1 MFNDLRKNSYG
12 NIQVRVYFEDLD
24 IVEHYLTRFEK
35 ALDKVRIVG
44 DKLKRY
50 IKKNKIKSDMEK
62 VCIVF
67 NYIFKNIS
75 YDYEY
80 LNLDKK
86 LKKVGFDNLS
96 ALEKRKIFRTQTLEG
111 IFTKKTVCT
120 GFSYIFKM
128 LLEYIGIESN
138 ICIGYFKIGKGEK
151 VPHAWNQVKIDG
163 DWYNIDISYGIEHY
177 EEYVRIEK
185 GKIPK
190 YFLLSDDEYYKKY
203 IVSKIGMKNKNTKM
217 KVYNCD
223 KSYSRT
229 RLKDIFK
236 HIKELKDCNFAI
248 HCVI

>member
-1 MFNDLRKNSYG
+1 MFDDLRKNSYG
-12 NIQVRVYFEDLD
+12 SIQVRVYFEDLD
-24 IVEHYLTRFEK
+24 IVEHYLTRFER
-35 ALDKVRIVG
+35 ALHKVRIIG

-50 IKKNKIKSDMEK
+50 IKKNKIKGDIEK
-62 VCIVF
+62 VFVVY

-80 LNLDKK
+80 LELDKK
-86 LKKVGFDNLS
+86 SKKIGFNNLTV
-96 ALEKRKIFRTQTLEG
+96 LEQRKIFRTQTLEG

-138 ICIGYFKIGKGEK
+138 ICIGYFKIGKEK
-151 VPHAWNQVKIDG
+151 EVAHAWNQVKIDG
-163 DWYNIDISYGIEHY
+163 NWYNIDISYGIEHY
-177 EEYVRIEK
+177 NEYIMIEE

-223 KSYSRT
+223 NTYDRSK
-229 RLKDIFK
+229 LKNIFK
-236 HIKELKDCNFAI
+236 QIREI
-248 HCVI
+248 

>member
-1 MFNDLRKNSYG
+1 MFGMFDDLRKNSYG

-35 ALDKVRIVG
+35 ALDKVRTVG
-44 DKLKRY
+44 DNLKRY
-50 IKKNKIKSDMEK
+50 IRKNKIQSDIEK
-62 VCIVF
+62 VFVVY
-67 NYIFKNIS
+67 NYIFKNIL

-80 LNLDKK
+80 LELDKK
-86 LKKVGFDNLS
+86 SKKVGFNNLTV
-96 ALEKRKIFRTQTLEG
+96 LEQRKIFRTQTLEG

-138 ICIGYFKIGKGEK
+138 ICIGYFKIGKEK
-151 VPHAWNQVKIDG
+151 EVAHAWNQVKIDG
-163 DWYNIDISYGIEHY
+163 NWYNIDISYGIEHY
-177 EEYVRIEK
+177 NEYIRIEE

-190 YFLLSDDEYYKKY
+190 YFLLSDEEYYKKY
-203 IVSKIGMKNKNTKM
+203 IVSKVGMKNKNIKM

-229 RLKDIFK
+229 KLKNIFK
-236 HIKELKDCNFAI
+236 YIKEL
-248 HCVI
+248 

>member
-1 MFNDLRKNSYG
+1 MFENLRKNSYG

-24 IVEHYLTRFEK
+24 IVEHYLTRFER
-35 ALDKVRIVG
+35 ALNKVRIVG
-44 DKLKRY
+44 DKLKRD
-50 IKKNKIKSDMEK
+50 IKKNKIKSDIEK
-62 VCIVF
+62 VFVVY
-67 NYIFKNIS
+67 NYIFKNIL

-80 LNLDKK
+80 LDLDKK
-86 LKKVGFDNLS
+86 SKKVGFNNLTV
-96 ALEKRKIFRTQTLEG
+96 LEQRKIFRTQTLEG

-138 ICIGYFKIGKGEK
+138 ICIGYFKIGREK
-151 VPHAWNQVKIDG
+151 EIPHAWNQVKIDG
-163 DWYNIDISYGIEHY
+163 NWYNIDISYGIEHY
-177 EEYVRIEK
+177 NEYIRIEE

-223 KSYSRT
+223 NTYDRSK
-229 RLKDIFK
+229 LKKIFK
-236 HIKELKDCNFAI
+236 HIREI
-248 HCVI
+248 

>member
-1 MFNDLRKNSYG
+1 MFDNLRKNSYG
-12 NIQVRVYFEDLD
+12 NIQVRIYFQDLD
-24 IVEHYLTRFEK
+24 IVEHYLTRFER
-35 ALDKVRIVG
+35 ALNKVRIVG

-50 IKKNKIKSDMEK
+50 IKKNKIKGDIEK
-62 VCIVF
+62 VFVVY

-80 LNLDKK
+80 LNIDKK
-86 LKKVGFDNLS
+86 LKKVGFNNLS
-96 ALEKRKIFRTQTLEG
+96 TLEKRKIFRTQTLEG

-138 ICIGYFKIGKGEK
+138 ICIGYFKIGREK
-151 VPHAWNQVKIDG
+151 EIPHAWNQVKIDG
-163 DWYNIDISYGIEHY
+163 NWYNIDISYGIEHY
-177 EEYVRIEK
+177 NEYIRIEE

-217 KVYNCD
+217 KIYKCD
-223 KSYSRT
+223 NTYDRSK
-229 RLKDIFK
+229 LKYIFK
-236 HIKELKDCNFAI
+236 QIREI
-248 HCVI
+248 

>member
-1 MFNDLRKNSYG
+1 MFDDLRKNSVG

-44 DKLKRY
+44 DKFKRY
-50 IKKNKIKSDMEK
+50 IKKNKIKSDIEK
-62 VCIVF
+62 VFVVF

-151 VPHAWNQVKIDG
+151 VPHAWNQVNIDG
-163 DWYNIDISYGIEHY
+163 NWYNIDISYGIEHY

-190 YFLLSDDEYYKKY
+190 YFLLSDEEYYKKY
-203 IVSKIGMKNKNTKM
+203 IISKVGMKNKNTKM

-236 HIKELKDCNFAI
+236 HIKEL
-248 HCVI
+248 

>member
-1 MFNDLRKNSYG
+1 MFGMFDDLRKNSYG
-12 NIQVRVYFEDLD
+12 NIQIRVYFEDLD
-24 IVEHYLTRFEK
+24 IVEHYLTRFER
-35 ALDKVRIVG
+35 ALDKVRTVG

-50 IKKNKIKSDMEK
+50 IKKNKIKGDIEK
-62 VCIVF
+62 VFVVY

-80 LNLDKK
+80 LELDKK
-86 LKKVGFDNLS
+86 LKKVGFNNLS

-138 ICIGYFKIGKGEK
+138 ICIGYFKIGKVKE
-151 VPHAWNQVKIDG
+151 VAHAWNQVKIDG
-163 DWYNIDISYGIEHY
+163 KWYNIDVSYGIEHY
-177 EEYVRIEK
+177 NEYIRIEE

-223 KSYSRT
+223 NTYDRSK
-229 RLKDIFK
+229 LKYIFK
-236 HIKELKDCNFAI
+236 QIREI
-248 HCVI
+248 

>member
-1 MFNDLRKNSYG
+1 MFDDLRKNSVG

-44 DKLKRY
+44 DKFKRY
-50 IKKNKIKSDMEK
+50 IKKNKIKSDIEK
-62 VCIVF
+62 VFVVF

-138 ICIGYFKIGKGEK
+138 ICIGYFKIGKGKK
-151 VPHAWNQVKIDG
+151 VPHAWNQVNIDG
-163 DWYNIDISYGIEHY
+163 NWYNVDISYGIEHY
-177 EEYVRIEK
+177 NEYIRIEK

-203 IVSKIGMKNKNTKM
+203 IISKVGMKNKNTKM

-236 HIKELKDCNFAI
+236 HIKEL
-248 HCVI
+248 

>member
-1 MFNDLRKNSYG
+1 MFDNLRKNSYG

-24 IVEHYLTRFEK
+24 IVEHYLTRFER
-35 ALDKVRIVG
+35 ALHEVRIIG

-50 IKKNKIKSDMEK
+50 IKKNKIKGDIEK
-62 VCIVF
+62 VFVVY

-80 LNLDKK
+80 LELDKK
-86 LKKVGFDNLS
+86 SKKVGFNNLS

-138 ICIGYFKIGKGEK
+138 ICIGYFKIGREK
-151 VPHAWNQVKIDG
+151 EIPHAWNQFKIDG
-163 DWYNIDISYGIEHY
+163 NWYNSDISYGIEHY
-177 EEYVRIEK
+177 NEYIRIEE

-203 IVSKIGMKNKNTKM
+203 IVSKVGMKNKNTKM

-223 KSYSRT
+223 NTYDRSK
-229 RLKDIFK
+229 LKYIFK
-236 HIKELKDCNFAI
+236 QIREI
-248 HCVI
+248 

>member
-1 MFNDLRKNSYG
+1 MFDDLRKNSVG

-44 DKLKRY
+44 DKFKRY
-50 IKKNKIKSDMEK
+50 IKKNKIKSDIEK
-62 VCIVF
+62 VFVVF

-138 ICIGYFKIGKGEK
+138 ICIGYFKIGKGKK

-163 DWYNIDISYGIEHY
+163 NWYNVDISYGIEHY
-177 EEYVRIEK
+177 NEYIRIEK

-203 IVSKIGMKNKNTKM
+203 IISKVGMKNKNTKM

-236 HIKELKDCNFAI
+236 HIKEL
-248 HCVI
+248 

>member
-1 MFNDLRKNSYG
+1 MFDDLRKNSVG

-35 ALDKVRIVG
+35 ALHKVRIVG

-50 IKKNKIKSDMEK
+50 IKKNKIKSDIEK

-128 LLEYIGIESN
+128 LLEYIEIESN
-138 ICIGYFKIGKGEK
+138 ICIGYFKIGKGKK
-151 VPHAWNQVKIDG
+151 VPHAWNQVNIDG
-163 DWYNIDISYGIEHY
+163 NWYNVDISYGIEHY
-177 EEYVRIEK
+177 NEYIRIEK

-203 IVSKIGMKNKNTKM
+203 IISKVGMKNKNTKM

-236 HIKELKDCNFAI
+236 HIKEL
-248 HCVI
+248 

>member
-1 MFNDLRKNSYG
+1 MFDNLRKNSYG
-12 NIQVRVYFEDLD
+12 SIQVRVYFEDLD
-24 IVEHYLTRFEK
+24 IVEHYLTRFER
-35 ALDKVRIVG
+35 ALYKVRIVG

-50 IKKNKIKSDMEK
+50 IKKNKIKSDIEK

-86 LKKVGFDNLS
+86 SKKVGFNNLTV
-96 ALEKRKIFRTQTLEG
+96 LEQRKIFRTQTLEG

-138 ICIGYFKIGKGEK
+138 ICIGYFKIGREK
-151 VPHAWNQVKIDG
+151 EIPHAWNQVKIDG
-163 DWYNIDISYGIEHY
+163 KWYNIDVSYGIEHHD
-177 EEYVRIEK
+177 EYVRIEE

-190 YFLLSDDEYYKKY
+190 YFLLSDNEYYKKY
-203 IVSKIGMKNKNTKM
+203 IVSKVGMKNENTKM
-217 KVYNCD
+217 KIYNCD
-223 KSYSRT
+223 NTYDRSK
-229 RLKDIFK
+229 LKYIFK
-236 HIKELKDCNFAI
+236 QIREI
-248 HCVI
+248 

>member
-1 MFNDLRKNSYG
+1 MFDDLRKNSQG

-35 ALDKVRIVG
+35 ALHKVRTVG
-44 DKLKRY
+44 DKLKRD
-50 IKKNKIKSDMEK
+50 IKNNKIQSDIEK
-62 VCIVF
+62 VFVVY

-86 LKKVGFDNLS
+86 SKKVGFDNLTV
-96 ALEKRKIFRTQTLEG
+96 LEQRKIFRTQTLEG

-128 LLEYIGIESN
+128 LLEYIDIESN
-138 ICIGYFKIGKGEK
+138 ICIGYFKIGKEK
-151 VPHAWNQVKIDG
+151 EVAHAWNQVKIDG
-163 DWYNIDISYGIEHY
+163 KWYNIDTSYGIEHY
-177 EEYVRIEK
+177 NEYVRIEE

-190 YFLLSDDEYYKKY
+190 YFLLSDEEYYKKY
-203 IVSKIGMKNKNTKM
+203 IVSKVGMKNKNIKM
-217 KVYNCD
+217 KIYNCD

-229 RLKDIFK
+229 RLKNIFK
-236 HIKELKDCNFAI
+236 HIKEL
-248 HCVI
+248 

>member
-1 MFNDLRKNSYG
+1 MFDDLRKNSVG

-44 DKLKRY
+44 DKFKRY
-50 IKKNKIKSDMEK
+50 IKKNKIKSDIEK
-62 VCIVF
+62 VFVVF

-138 ICIGYFKIGKGEK
+138 ICIGYFKIGKGKK

-163 DWYNIDISYGIEHY
+163 KWYNIDVSYGIEHY

-190 YFLLSDDEYYKKY
+190 YFLLSDEEYYKKY
-203 IVSKIGMKNKNTKM
+203 IISKVGMKNKNTKM

-236 HIKELKDCNFAI
+236 HIKEL
-248 HCVI
+248 

>member
-24 IVEHYLTRFEK
+24 IVEHYLTRFER
-35 ALDKVRIVG
+35 ALYKVRIVG

-50 IKKNKIKSDMEK
+50 IKKNKIKSDIEK

-86 LKKVGFDNLS
+86 SKKVGFNNLTV
-96 ALEKRKIFRTQTLEG
+96 LEQRKIFRTQTLEG

-138 ICIGYFKIGKGEK
+138 ICIGYFKIGKGKK

-163 DWYNIDISYGIEHY
+163 KWYNIDVSYGIEHY

-190 YFLLSDDEYYKKY
+190 YFLLSDEEYYKKY
-203 IVSKIGMKNKNTKM
+203 IISKVGMKNKNTKM

-236 HIKELKDCNFAI
+236 HIKEL
-248 HCVI
+248 

>member
-1 MFNDLRKNSYG
+1 MFDNLRKNSYG
-12 NIQVRVYFEDLD
+12 SIQVRIYFEDLD
-24 IVEHYLTRFEK
+24 IVEHYLTRFER
-35 ALDKVRIVG
+35 ALHKVRIVG

-50 IKKNKIKSDMEK
+50 IKKNKIKGDIEK
-62 VCIVF
+62 VFVVY

-80 LNLDKK
+80 LNIDKK
-86 LKKVGFDNLS
+86 LKKVSFNNLS
-96 ALEKRKIFRTQTLEG
+96 TLEKRKIFRTQTLEG

-138 ICIGYFKIGKGEK
+138 ICIGYFKIGREK
-151 VPHAWNQVKIDG
+151 EIPHAWNQVKIDG
-163 DWYNIDISYGIEHY
+163 NWYNIDISYGIEHY
-177 EEYVRIEK
+177 NEYIRIEE

-223 KSYSRT
+223 NTYDRSK
-229 RLKDIFK
+229 LKYIFEQIRK
-236 HIKELKDCNFAI
+236 I
-248 HCVI
+248 